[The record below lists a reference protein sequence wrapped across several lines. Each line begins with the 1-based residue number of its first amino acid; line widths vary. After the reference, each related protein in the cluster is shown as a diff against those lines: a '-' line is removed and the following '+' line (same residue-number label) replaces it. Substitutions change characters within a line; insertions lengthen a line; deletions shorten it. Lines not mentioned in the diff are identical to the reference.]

1 MEPKLRIV
9 SSTRG
14 HLPVVQVIRLKTGAF
29 QNGADRP
36 FRIQLQLRSSK
47 NRGDSGGAAT
57 PRRFVSLRAKS
68 LSESA
73 NVFISLSMRRHLY
86 TNRSLTLIN
95 PRLVHHAP
103 EKMFI
108 ANVGERKLRA
118 SGMGLAH
125 RDDGQRKSAR
135 KKDGD
140 AGRRTGWRATFCP
153 PTSLHS
159 TSRKFTIGGFSRS

>member
-47 NRGDSGGAAT
+47 NRGDSGRAAT

-86 TNRSLTLIN
+86 TNKSLILIN
-95 PRLVHHAP
+95 PRLVHRAP
-103 EKMFI
+103 EKMFTT
-108 ANVGERKLRA
+108 NVGERKLRA

-125 RDDGQRKSAR
+125 RDDGQRKNAR

-140 AGRRTGWRATFCP
+140 PGRRTGWGLRFDLRLLCALRAAN
-153 PTSLHS
+153 L
-159 TSRKFTIGGFSRS
+159 R